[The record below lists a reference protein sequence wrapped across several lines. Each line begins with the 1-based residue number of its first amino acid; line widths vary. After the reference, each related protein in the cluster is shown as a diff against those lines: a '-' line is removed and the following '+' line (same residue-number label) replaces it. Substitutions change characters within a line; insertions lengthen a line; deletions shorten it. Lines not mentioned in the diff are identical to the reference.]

1 MKLLHIDSS
10 LLSLYSPI
18 LENSVVILMNYDE
31 IKSFSFLKQYSLQEL
46 YFSNDSSII
55 FRKWFWELYSHCQFI
70 YEKINK
76 TVKVLFNIIPELSPA
91 KKVITLKAISD
102 LCKECQPD
110 LQLVEVFK
118 FKFKFKIIVFIKSR
132 YKFCYL

>member
-1 MKLLHIDSS
+1 MFPFRNILLNDLIMKLLHFDSS
-10 LLSLYSPI
+10 LLSLYAPI

-46 YFSNDSSII
+46 YFSLLHLSS
-55 FRKWFWELYSHCQFI
+55 RKWFWELYSHCQFI

-76 TVKVLFNIIPELSPA
+76 TVKVLFNIIPDLSPA
-91 KKVITLKAISD
+91 KKVVTSKAISD

-118 FKFKFKIIVFIKSR
+118 F
-132 YKFCYL
+132 